1 MVFFIMGSD
10 ATYYVSVGDLNALGN
25 HISVEKEAR
34 YCTIYISDLLE
45 DSAYLIVNGLGTF

>member
-1 MVFFIMGSD
+1 MGSD
-10 ATYYVSVGDLNALGN
+10 ATYYVSVGDLNVLRN